1 MESNRHLE
9 VRISMIWATT
19 VGCKGDYNSSTTELD
34 SHANMIVLGEQATII
49 NRSGKYA
56 EVRAFSNECSTLE
69 KVPIVDAVI
78 AYECPY
84 TMKVYLLIA
93 RNALHIPSMQHNL
106 IPPFIMREAG
116 LVVNDVP
123 RIHCGEDVT
132 RESHSI
138 IDEES
143 GFRIPLRLRGIFSC
157 FDTRKVTP
165 DEIDNCNSM
174 DAIYLSPDSPT
185 WEPHSE
191 VYSTNEDTFLDDQ
204 GEMVYP
210 RQYKKRKLVH
220 DEDVKDAEVYE
231 ITASGDDWEAAIDA
245 VLATNED
252 ILGDEFDV
260 NDVAFDQ
267 DDPIR
272 AQVADLTGVLD
283 EDILSKAFEEHRR
296 DSQFAMAAGCTLV
309 GDMQSCDAA
318 DDALFL
324 PLHLVEPTEADIILD
339 MSATHAEKPK
349 GVTADHISKIWR
361 ISEEEAKRTLE
372 VTTQLSKQDAE
383 STLSRNFGTNDRAL
397 RYRRINS
404 MFFMDTFFVT
414 AKAKSVRGYTMMQ
427 LFVSDKGFMKV
438 YGMTS
443 TSQIPQAQR
452 LFCKEV
458 GVPNAFVCDPH
469 AAQKSKEVRAFCH
482 KIGSTLRVLEERTQ
496 HANRAELYIGLIKE
510 GIRKDM
516 RASNSPLVLWCY
528 AAERKSNINNLTA
541 KSLFQLQGQT
551 PHFATFGEMG
561 DISNL
566 CQWGWYEWVYFRQ
579 GKAKF
584 PHLTEVLGRCLGPC
598 KNEGNEMCQAIL
610 QQNGQIVPRRSLRR
624 LTAHE
629 LSVTNEAEAS
639 KRANFDA
646 AITKKLGDSMTVV
659 KVRHPRHHLRS
670 STPQDDYD
678 RENFVPYEDEEVSP
692 AQPMEA
698 DVVGD
703 AGMPINTDS
712 LQDLLV
718 NAEVLL
724 PHGEASQMAK
734 VVRKAVDGDGKLIG
748 SFDKN
753 PILNSLV
760 YEVEFPDGV
769 MKSYAANIIAENILY
784 QVDSHGRHHHVMEGI
799 LDYRKDN
806 SALTKANAFIT
817 TKRGQR
823 KLRQTTIGWHF
834 KVQWK
839 DGSSQWVPLKLLKES
854 NPVEVAE
861 FVQASGVEDEPAFAW
876 WVPYT
881 LRKRDR
887 IIAAVNSR
895 VKKRTHKYGIEV
907 PTSVAHA
914 MKVDET
920 NGDTFWRDAIAKEM
934 FNIGVAF
941 KILENGEI
949 LPVGYTKATG
959 HMVFDVKMDFTRKA
973 RWVKDGHRTPDP
985 EESTYAGVVSRESIR
1000 IMLLHAALNGIDILA
1015 ADIRNAYLQA
1025 PSSEKHFIICGPEFG
1040 EENVGKRALIV
1051 RALYGGKISG
1061 ADFWHHLR
1069 SCMEDQL
1076 GFESCLADPDVW
1088 RREATRKDGS
1098 KYWEYV
1104 LLYVDDVLVISD
1116 NAGAVIE
1123 KEIGRFW
1130 ELKEESIGPP
1140 SQYLGG
1146 HLRQAEMPN
1155 GIMAWVFGS
1164 SKYVQDAVNNVETY
1178 LKKKGESLPA
1188 KAKTPLSNGYRPEI
1202 DTSDELGP
1210 QEASYYQSLIGIL
1223 RWMVELGRVDM
1234 CVEVSMMSSHLAL
1247 PRKGHLEQVIHIFG
1261 YLKKHH
1267 NAEMPFDPTEPDID
1281 MSRFERQDWS
1291 KSVYGVIEEELPENM
1306 PEPHGLSMKMTVKV
1320 DADHAG
1326 ESLTRRSRT
1335 GYIVFLNKAPIY
1347 WLSKKQT
1354 SCETSTF
1361 GSEFVAMKQAMEYVR
1376 GLRYKLRMFGI
1387 PVDEPAFV
1395 YGDNQSVLANTTNPS
1410 SQLKKKSNS
1419 IAYHFVREGTARDE
1433 WRTTYCLTHDN
1444 TSDLMTKPLPS
1455 GEKRSK
1461 FVGELL
1467 WWL

>member
-1 MESNRHLE
+1 
-9 VRISMIWATT
+9 
-19 VGCKGDYNSSTTELD
+19 
-34 SHANMIVLGEQATII
+34 
-49 NRSGKYA
+49 
-56 EVRAFSNECSTLE
+56 
-69 KVPIVDAVI
+69 
-78 AYECPY
+78 
-84 TMKVYLLIA
+84 
-93 RNALHIPSMQHNL
+93 
-106 IPPFIMREAG
+106 
-116 LVVNDVP
+116 
-123 RIHCGEDVT
+123 
-132 RESHSI
+132 
-138 IDEES
+138 
-143 GFRIPLRLRGIFSC
+143 
-157 FDTRKVTP
+157 
-165 DEIDNCNSM
+165 
-174 DAIYLSPDSPT
+174 
-185 WEPHSE
+185 
-191 VYSTNEDTFLDDQ
+191 
-204 GEMVYP
+204 
-210 RQYKKRKLVH
+210 
-220 DEDVKDAEVYE
+220 
-231 ITASGDDWEAAIDA
+231 
-245 VLATNED
+245 
-252 ILGDEFDV
+252 
-260 NDVAFDQ
+260 
-267 DDPIR
+267 
-272 AQVADLTGVLD
+272 
-283 EDILSKAFEEHRR
+283 
-296 DSQFAMAAGCTLV
+296 MA
-309 GDMQSCDAA
+309 
-318 DDALFL
+318 
-324 PLHLVEPTEADIILD
+324 
-339 MSATHAEKPK
+339 ATHAERPK
-349 GVTADHISKIWR
+349 GVTAEHISKIWR
-361 ISEEEAKRTLE
+361 ISEEEARRTLE
-372 VTTQLSKQDAE
+372 VTTQLNKQDAE

-397 RYRRINS
+397 RYRRISS
-404 MFFMDTFFVT
+404 MFFMDTFFAT
-414 AKAKSVRGYTMMQ
+414 AKAKSIRGYTMMQ
-427 LFVSDKGFMKV
+427 LFVSDKGYTKV
-438 YGMTS
+438 YGMSS

-458 GVPNAFVCDPH
+458 GVPNVFVCDPH
-469 AAQKSKEVRAFCH
+469 SAQKSKEVRAFCH

-516 RASNSPLVLWCY
+516 RESNSPLVLWCY
-528 AAERKSNINNLTA
+528 AAERKSNIFNLTA
-541 KSLFQLQGQT
+541 KNLFQLEGQN
-551 PHFATFGEMG
+551 PHLATFGEMG

-566 CQWGWYEWVYFRQ
+566 CQWSWYEWVYFRQ

-584 PHLTEVLGRCLGPC
+584 PYLKEELGRCLGPC

-610 QQNGQIVPRRSLRR
+610 QQNGKIVPRRSLRR
-624 LTAHE
+624 LTTHE
-629 LSVTNEAEAS
+629 LSISNEAEAR

-646 AITKKLGDSMTVV
+646 DIKKKLGDSLTVV
-659 KVRHPRHHLRS
+659 EVRRPQRRLRS
-670 STPQDDYD
+670 NPQDDYD
-678 RENFVPYEDEEVSP
+678 TDAFVPYEDEEESS
-692 AQPMEA
+692 ALPMEA
-698 DVVGD
+698 DIIGE
-703 AGMPINTDS
+703 AGMPINNDS
-712 LQDLLV
+712 VQDLLV

-724 PHGEASQMAK
+724 PHGEAEQMAK
-734 VVRKAVDGDGKLIG
+734 VVRRAIDDDGNLIG
-748 SFDKN
+748 TFDEN
-753 PILNSLV
+753 PTLNSLV
-760 YEVEFPDGV
+760 YEVEFPDGIT
-769 MKSYAANIIAENILY
+769 KSYAANIIAENILY
-784 QVDSHGRHHHVMEGI
+784 QVDSQGQHHHVMEGI
-799 LDYRKDN
+799 LAYRKDKA
-806 SALTKANAFIT
+806 ALTKGNAFIT

-861 FVQASGVEDEPAFAW
+861 FVKASGVDDEPAFAW

-881 LRKRDR
+881 LSKRDR

-907 PTSVAHA
+907 PTSVDHA
-914 MKVDET
+914 KRIDDK
-920 NGDTFWRDAIAKEM
+920 NANTFWQDAIAKEM
-934 FNIGVAF
+934 YNVAVAF
-941 KILENGEI
+941 KILEHGES
-949 LPVGYTKATG
+949 LPVGYTKASG

-985 EESTYAGVVSRESIR
+985 DESTYAGVVSRESIR
-1000 IMLLHAALNGIDILA
+1000 IMLTHAALNGINILA

-1025 PSSEKHFIICGPEFG
+1025 PSSEKHFIICGLEFG
-1040 EENVGKRALIV
+1040 DENVGKRALIV

-1076 GFESCLADPDVW
+1076 GFESCMADPDVW

-1116 NAGAVIE
+1116 NARAVIE

-1140 SQYLGG
+1140 NQYLGG
-1146 HLRQAEMPN
+1146 HLRQAKMPN

-1164 SKYVQDAVNNVETY
+1164 SKYVQDAVKNVETY

-1188 KAKTPLSNGYRPEI
+1188 KARTPLSSGYRPEI
-1202 DTSDELGP
+1202 DTSEELGP
-1210 QEASYYQSLIGIL
+1210 EDASYYQSLIGIL

-1247 PRKGHLEQVIHIFG
+1247 PRKGHLGQVFHIFG

-1267 NAEMPFDPTEPDID
+1267 NAEMPFDPTEKEID
-1281 MSRFERQDWS
+1281 MSRFVKQDWS
-1291 KSVYGVIEEELPENM
+1291 KSIYGVLEEELPDNM
-1306 PEPHGLSMKMTVKV
+1306 PAPHGLSMRMTVKV

-1335 GYIVFLNKAPIY
+1335 GYLVFLNKAPIY

-1395 YGDNQSVLANTTNPS
+1395 YGDNQSVLANTTNPT

-1419 IAYHFVREGTARDE
+1419 IAYHFVREGSARDE

-1444 TSDLMTKPLPS
+1444 TSDMMTKPLPH

-1461 FVGELL
+1461 FVGEML